1 MDLGSHEFDLDD
13 EVVLLTAE
21 ERRDPV
27 GEKPPRF
34 PLRRTLTFLG
44 LAGAVL
50 LAIVSFTASSWA
62 NPRPG
67 LRNTSH
73 VTANNVARLLL
84 NEAEERSKETNS
96 MALFDAQLLKAVF
109 DEPSAN
115 TFFEEI
121 QMEDGTVSYRH
132 KNGLLVTAKK
142 GQYVVSSPSV
152 PGSSQFFGKTTFE
165 DGTIALMVHGGRWL
179 TAMPSGKIFAGGTNI
194 AAWQT
199 FTPKKGENGTVAL
212 RSTHGKYIGLDQTLS
227 KGFAAGRNL
236 LLKEDGFSRQATAAE
251 TISVITTVKASSIGS
266 GEKFTMIRNPA
277 DDTVSFQ
284 TQYGTFLTSP
294 MNGLVS
300 GGSTRA
306 CGREAFTLMPKHG
319 KVYLR
324 TFDGWYITA
333 HRRGFLVGD
342 ATQPGLWESFDM
354 ESNDDGTVALKSSH
368 GKYITVAK
376 VPDSGDWAYDVL

>member
-179 TAMPSGKIFAGGTNI
+179 TAMPSGEIVANGPDIT
-194 AAWQT
+194 AWQT
-199 FTPKKGENGTVAL
+199 FTPKKGDNGTVAL
-212 RSTHGKYIGLDQTLS
+212 QTIHGKYIGLDQMHNE
-227 KGFAAGRNL
+227 GFAAQRNL
-236 LLKEDGFSRQATAAE
+236 LMKEDGCSRRAAAAE
-251 TISVITTVKASSIGS
+251 TASVITLAQSSSIGS
-266 GEKFTMIRNPA
+266 GEKFTMIKNSA
-277 DDTVSFQ
+277 DDTVSFK

-300 GGSTRA
+300 GGSTGA
-306 CGREAFTLMPKHG
+306 CGREAFTLVLRYG

-333 HRRGFLVGD
+333 HKRGFLVGD
-342 ATQPGLWESFDM
+342 SIHPGQWESFDM
-354 ESNDDGTVALKSSH
+354 ESNDDGTVALKSFH
-368 GKYITVAK
+368 GKYITASK
-376 VPDSGDWAYDVL
+376 VPDGGEWLGI